1 MSTPRCATRTLPGV
15 IVLTAHENIAM
26 YNLVTAFSIYIFSIL
41 ISMNT
46 QIKLLEISGE
56 VREKNG
62 LV

>member
-15 IVLTAHENIAM
+15 IVLAHENIAM